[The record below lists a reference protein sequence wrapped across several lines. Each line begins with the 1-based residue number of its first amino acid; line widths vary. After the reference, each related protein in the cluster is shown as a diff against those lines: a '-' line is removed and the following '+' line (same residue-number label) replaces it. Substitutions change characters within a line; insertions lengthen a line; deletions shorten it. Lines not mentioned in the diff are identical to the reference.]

1 MDWQSIVR
9 NLLLMLGTYIEAHG
23 WMSQAEWAQIVGAL
37 IIVGVAIWKF
47 VVARIRKAELAAAIA
62 APAVAA
68 K

>member
-9 NLLLMLGTYIEAHG
+9 NLLLMLGTWIETQG
-23 WMSQAEWAQIVGAL
+23 WMSQAEWAQVVGVI

-47 VVARIRKAELAAAIA
+47 IVARMRKAELAAAIA
-62 APAVAA
+62 APA